1 MPLNT
6 DILRSHLNPAFVETG
21 TYLGEGVR
29 AALEAGFEQIW
40 TVDLESDN
48 KWEVEQPLP
57 QSPNI
62 VFAVGDS
69 ALFLA
74 DLVPTLDV
82 PTTFWLDAH
91 PTGYFNLLQP
101 DLPLINELIAL
112 SFSQRSS
119 DDIILIDDLRLF
131 NPEDQMRLTAF
142 IRLLWPDCMIDII
155 DSSIIP
161 QDILRIR
168 NIKPNNENKY

>member
-6 DILRSHLNPAFVETG
+6 DILRSHLNPIFIETG
-21 TYLGEGVR
+21 TYLGEGVQ
-29 AALEAGFEQIW
+29 AALEAGFERIW
-40 TVDLESDN
+40 TVDLELD
-48 KWEVEQPLP
+48 KRWEAEQPFP

-62 VFAVGDS
+62 NFAVGDS

-74 DLVPTLDV
+74 DLVPTVDA
-82 PTTFWLDAH
+82 PATFWLDAH

-101 DLPLINELIAL
+101 DLPLINELLAL
-112 SFSQRSS
+112 SFSPRHF

-131 NPEDQMRLTAF
+131 NSEDQIRLTAF
-142 IRLLWPDCMIDII
+142 IRLLWPDCTIDII

-161 QDILRIR
+161 QDIFRIR
-168 NIKPNNENKY
+168 NIKPKKENK

>member
-1 MPLNT
+1 MPLNA
-6 DILRSHLNPAFVETG
+6 DILRAHLNPIFIETG
-21 TYLGEGVR
+21 TYLGEGVL
-29 AALEAGFEQIW
+29 AATEAGFERIW

-48 KWEVEQPLP
+48 KWPVDQPLP
-57 QSPNI
+57 QLSAI
-62 VFAVGDS
+62 TFAVGDS

-74 DLVPTLDV
+74 NLVPTLDA

-101 DLPLINELIAL
+101 DLPLINELLAL
-112 SFSQRSS
+112 SFSPRSF

-131 NPEDQMRLTAF
+131 NLEEQTRLSAF
-142 IRLLWPDCMIDII
+142 IRLLWPDCTIDII

-161 QDILRIR
+161 QDILRIQ
-168 NIKPNNENKY
+168 NIKSKKENK